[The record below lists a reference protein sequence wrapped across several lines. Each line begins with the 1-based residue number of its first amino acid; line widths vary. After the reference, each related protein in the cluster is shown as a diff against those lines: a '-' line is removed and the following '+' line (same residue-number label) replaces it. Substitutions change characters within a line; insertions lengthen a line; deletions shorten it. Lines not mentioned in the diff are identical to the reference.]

1 MNSQEN
7 ESVKALRTAIEIEDN
22 GLLTYLQ
29 FARQSKNETGKNMF
43 IRLAMDEHNHRIIL
57 EKQLYELL
65 SKGNLEVIEIPKSE
79 IEKILPAIREKQK
92 RTKDKAEL
100 NEVDALNTA
109 FDLERKSAQYYR
121 ENAEKSDDK
130 NAKLLFS
137 RLAEWEDSHID
148 LIQAELDFIDQTG
161 LWFGIPEFYM
171 DGKY

>member
-7 ESVKALRTAIEIEDN
+7 ESVEALRTAMDIEDN

-29 FARQSKNETGKNMF
+29 FARQSINETGKNMF
-43 IRLAMDEHNHRIIL
+43 IRLAIDEHNHRIIL

-65 SKGNLEVIEIPKSE
+65 SNGNWEVIEIPKSE

-100 NEVDALNTA
+100 NEIDALHTA

-121 ENAEKSDDK
+121 ENAEKFNSK
-130 NAKLLFS
+130 EAKLLFT
-137 RLAEWEDSHID
+137 RLAEWEDTHID
-148 LIQAELDFIDQTG
+148 LIQAELDSINQTG

>member
-1 MNSQEN
+1 
-7 ESVKALRTAIEIEDN
+7 
-22 GLLTYLQ
+22 
-29 FARQSKNETGKNMF
+29 
-43 IRLAMDEHNHRIIL
+43 
-57 EKQLYELL
+57 LYELL
-65 SKGNLEVIEIPKSE
+65 SKGNWEVIEIPKSE
-79 IEKILPAIREKQK
+79 MEIILPAIREKQK